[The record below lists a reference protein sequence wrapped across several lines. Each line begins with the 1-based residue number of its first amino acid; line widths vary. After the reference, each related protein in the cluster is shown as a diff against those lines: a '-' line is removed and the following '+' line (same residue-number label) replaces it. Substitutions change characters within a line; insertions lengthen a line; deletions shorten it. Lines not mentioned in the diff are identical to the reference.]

1 MDSVTVSSNSTFYS
15 RCQVLKTNILVNLRE
30 SGYLVL
36 CAAVVSAIII
46 YFSYQIIED
55 ILLYSI
61 EVITTLC
68 DYLKNKDEKE
78 FNRRLLSRGQPQ
90 ILNFIVKFFQ
100 QFLWIH
106 KLRKFKCKNKY
117 KKLLF

>member
-1 MDSVTVSSNSTFYS
+1 MTISSNSSFYNQ
-15 RCQVLKTNILVNLRE
+15 CQTLKTNILINLRE
-30 SGYLVL
+30 TGYLVL
-36 CAAVVSAIII
+36 CFGIVSALVI
-46 YFSYQIIED
+46 YLSYQIIGD

-106 KLRKFKCKNKY
+106 KLRKFKGKNKY